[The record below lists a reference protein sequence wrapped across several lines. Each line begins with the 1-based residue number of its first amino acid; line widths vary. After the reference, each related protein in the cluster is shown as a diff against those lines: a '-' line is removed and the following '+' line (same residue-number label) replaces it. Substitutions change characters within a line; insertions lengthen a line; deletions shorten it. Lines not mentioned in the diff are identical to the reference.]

1 MITSSL
7 SLTSQS
13 RSWIARAG
21 FAALLV
27 PIVLAGASPAA
38 ADSAAAGMHRQVTVH
53 YGDLDLASRE
63 GAAVLYQRL
72 HKAARTVCGA
82 SEVYE
87 RRDLRRVYAHR
98 ECYER
103 VLSAT
108 VQKVNDPILA
118 ALHRAR
124 WNRDRIA

>member
-21 FAALLV
+21 LAALLV

-38 ADSAAAGMHRQVTVH
+38 ADSTPTDMRHQVTVR
-53 YGDLDLASRE
+53 YGDLDLTRHE
-63 GAAVLYQRL
+63 GTAVLYQRL

-87 RRDLRRVYAHR
+87 RRDLRRARSHR

-108 VQKVNDPILA
+108 VQKVNHPILA

-124 WNRDRIA
+124 WQSDRTA

>member
-1 MITSSL
+1 MTTPL

-38 ADSAAAGMHRQVTVH
+38 ADSAAAAGMHRQVTVR
-53 YGDLDLASRE
+53 YGDLDLASSE

-82 SEVYE
+82 SEIYE
-87 RRDLRRVYAHR
+87 RRDLQRVYAHR

-108 VQKVNDPILA
+108 VQKVSHPILA

-124 WNRDRIA
+124 WNSDRTA

>member
-1 MITSSL
+1 MITSL

-21 FAALLV
+21 FAAMLV

-38 ADSAAAGMHRQVTVH
+38 ANSATPDMPHQVTVR
-53 YGDLDLASRE
+53 YGDLDLTRHE
-63 GAAVLYQRL
+63 AATVLYHRL
-72 HKAARTVCGA
+72 NKAARTVCGA
-82 SEVYE
+82 GEVYE
-87 RRDLRRVYAHR
+87 RRDLRRVHIHR

-108 VQKVNDPILA
+108 VQKVNHPILA
-118 ALHRAR
+118 AMHRAR
-124 WNRDRIA
+124 WQSNRTA

>member
-1 MITSSL
+1 MITSL

-13 RSWIARAG
+13 RSWMARAG
-21 FAALLV
+21 FAALIAPV
-27 PIVLAGASPAA
+27 VLAGASPAA
-38 ADSAAAGMHRQVTVH
+38 AHSAETGMHRQVTVG
-53 YGDLDLASRE
+53 YGDLDLASHE
-63 GAAVLYQRL
+63 SAAVLYQRL

-87 RRDLRRVYAHR
+87 RRDLRRVYTHR

-108 VQKVNDPILA
+108 VQKVDHPILA

-124 WNRDRIA
+124 WNSDRTA